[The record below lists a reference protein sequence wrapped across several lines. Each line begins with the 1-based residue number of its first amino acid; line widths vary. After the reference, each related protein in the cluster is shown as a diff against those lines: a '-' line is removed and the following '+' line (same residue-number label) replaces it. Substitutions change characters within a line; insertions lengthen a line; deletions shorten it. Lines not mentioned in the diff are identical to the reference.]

1 MIPKDVQ
8 KKFDKLESDR
18 KKLVQKLSIYSNDQ
32 LNKKNEN
39 GDWSPMQIIEHLI
52 EAEAGSLK
60 YMQKKLSF
68 NPELETTGWK
78 QSTRFLGFQMFF
90 RSPIKV
96 KAPKGVAED
105 LPDFSDFETTIERWE
120 KERQILKIWLEN
132 TPDNL
137 WDKCIFKHPVIGRLS
152 IYHTLGFHDEHL
164 RRHTKQINQRIGK

>member
-1 MIPKDVQ
+1 MIPKNVQ

-68 NPELETTGWK
+68 NPTLEKTGLK
-78 QSTRFLGFQMFF
+78 QNFIFLIFQIVF
-90 RSPIKV
+90 RSPIKI
-96 KAPKGVAED
+96 KAPKGVSNT
-105 LPDFSDFETTIERWE
+105 LPEFSDFEETTAIWE
-120 KERQILKIWLEN
+120 HNRQVLKTWL
-132 TPDNL
+132 DNLDNDL
-137 WDKCIFKHPVIGRLS
+137 WDKKIFKHPVMGR
-152 IYHTLGFHDEHL
+152 IAMAHTIGFHDEHL
-164 RRHTKQINQRIGK
+164 RRHTKQIFNRL